1 MFYATFD
8 FVSLH
13 SQASSIVKFNG
24 LNFPEWSE
32 QVQFHLGVLDLDLT
46 LLIDK
51 LAAITETS
59 SVEQRSFHKTWKR
72 SNRLSL
78 MLILMTITESIR
90 STIPKIDDAKKFL
103 ESTKSISQSDTT
115 DKSIAGTLMSTLTT
129 MKFDGGRTMHEHLTE
144 MKNIATR
151 LKSMGLEV
159 NENFLVQFIM
169 NSLPPQYAPFQI
181 NYNTIEDKWNVTELQ
196 IYLFKRKQD
205 SRSKEITWSILWV
218 SQELRRN

>member
-1 MFYATFD
+1 
-8 FVSLH
+8 
-13 SQASSIVKFNG
+13 
-24 LNFPEWSE
+24 
-32 QVQFHLGVLDLDLT
+32 
-46 LLIDK
+46 
-51 LAAITETS
+51 
-59 SVEQRSFHKTWKR
+59 
-72 SNRLSL
+72 